1 MHLKAQAKCLCTD
14 TCSMGNKQEEW
25 ETAVHLENYDLAA
38 ITEIWW
44 DDSHNW
50 NTTTE
55 GYKLFRRDMKCRSEG
70 IALYTEECT
79 DCEELP
85 LRNGEE
91 QVESL

>member
-1 MHLKAQAKCLCTD
+1 
-14 TCSMGNKQEEW
+14 MGNKQEEW

-55 GYKLFRRDMKCRSEG
+55 GYKLFS
-70 IALYTEECT
+70 T
-79 DCEELP
+79 DRQGGRGGGVAMLK
-85 LRNGEE
+85 
-91 QVESL
+91 S